1 MADSTT
7 SNISLT
13 KPEVGASAD
22 SWGTKIN
29 TNFDTLDNLFT
40 TGPALLV
47 SKGGTGATT
56 ASAARTNLG
65 LGTVATESTVPVAK
79 GGTGATSITSGALI
93 KGAGTGAFSAA
104 SASDIVSQIGST
116 AVTNASNASTVTT
129 VTTNQVLAAIA
140 SASVGDVGTYALVEY
155 ASAGNNTLNPGDV
168 VSGSNLRYCGVQTHV
183 SIGFNV
189 LDAGSYGSTLS
200 GSWRIMGYAESNNGT
215 NGQPA
220 TLALRIS

>member
-40 TGPALLV
+40 TGPALLIT
-47 SKGGTGATT
+47 KGGTGATT

-93 KGAGTGAFSAA
+93 KGAGTSAFSAA
-104 SASDIVSQIGST
+104 SAADIVGQIGST
-116 AVTNASNASTVTT
+116 AVTNATNASTVTT

>member
-1 MADSTT
+1 MADTT
-7 SNISLT
+7 TTNVSLT

-22 SWGTKIN
+22 TWGTKIN
-29 TNFDTLDNLFT
+29 TNFDTLDSLFT
-40 TGPALLV
+40 TGPALLIT
-47 SKGGTGATT
+47 KGGTGATT
-56 ASAARTNLG
+56 ASGARTALG
-65 LGTVATESTVPVAK
+65 LGTVAVEDTVPVAK

-93 KGAGTGAFSAA
+93 KGAGTSAFSAA
-104 SASDIVSQIGST
+104 SAADIVGQIGST
-116 AVTNASNASTVTT
+116 AVTNATNASTVTT

-140 SASVGDVGTYALVEY
+140 SANVGDVGTYALVEY
-155 ASAGNNTLNPGDV
+155 ASAGNNTLNAGDV
-168 VSGSNLRYCGVQTHV
+168 VSGSNLRYCGVQTHI

-200 GSWRIMGYAESNNGT
+200 GSWRIMGYAQSNNGS